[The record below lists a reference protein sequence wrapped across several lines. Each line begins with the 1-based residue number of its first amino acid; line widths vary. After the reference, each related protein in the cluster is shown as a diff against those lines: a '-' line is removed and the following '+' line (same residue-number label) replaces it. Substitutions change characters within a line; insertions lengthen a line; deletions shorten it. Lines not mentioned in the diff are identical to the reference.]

1 MHSCALSAVFRD
13 GALDVNSLNL
23 DEVVQHGVSEDG
35 SGLSR
40 LLLLLVSFKTWEV
53 GRLSEFLNSALK
65 CKTCL
70 FKVFQPLAKEA
81 HNTQVMK
88 GFLNKLN

>member
-40 LLLLLVSFKTWEV
+40 LLDFLDFLAFGVLQNVGGWKTE
-53 GRLSEFLNSALK
+53 RISEFSPEMSS
-65 CKTCL
+65 L
-70 FKVFQPLAKEA
+70 FVKVF
-81 HNTQVMK
+81 
-88 GFLNKLN
+88 